1 MELWE
6 TLLAA
11 FGGTAALLLL
21 LGYLGQTAIKHWLD
35 KDIDAH
41 KAKLQLA
48 EVASTERLKTALQRT
63 TLEHQ
68 VRFTRL
74 HEQRAEVIRRTYEM
88 LVELMWASAAAT
100 NLIRLNSGTTPQDDM
115 IEADKRRVDLY
126 RYFTTNR
133 IYLPAD
139 ACENLDALIEQTRR
153 ILISVDTY
161 QTVNE
166 YAPAEV
172 LKEKRDV
179 MLKAFQYFS
188 HEVPKPMADLERA
201 FRGMLD
207 PNTPEF
213 PAPVVEP
220 LERA

>member
-1 MELWE
+1 MNLWN

-21 LGYLGQTAIKHWLD
+21 LGYLGRTAIKHWLD

-41 KAKLQLA
+41 KANLKLA
-48 EVASTERLKTALQRT
+48 EVEATERMKSTLQLT

-74 HEQRAEVIRRTYEM
+74 HEQRAEVIRRVYEM
-88 LVELMWASAAAT
+88 LVELMWASGAAT
-100 NLIRLNSGTTPQDDM
+100 SVIRLNNGRTPQDDM

-133 IYLPAD
+133 IYLPVD
-139 ACENLDALIEQTRR
+139 ACASLDALIEQTRQ
-153 ILISVDTY
+153 ILISVDIY

-166 YAPAEV
+166 YAPAQV
-172 LKEKRDV
+172 LQDKREV
-179 MLKAFQYFS
+179 MLKAFQYFNQ
-188 HEVPKPMADLERA
+188 EVHKPMADLEHA
-201 FRGMLD
+201 FRVILD
-207 PNTPEF
+207 PNTPARPS
-213 PAPVVEP
+213 PA
-220 LERA
+220 